1 MKKIMDIQN
10 MFMHGDGDKKDFM
23 YILFTQYNV
32 EGIYY
37 TMQLASNAAHSISYD
52 YTIYPIKMESK
63 SWRQQ
68 LKTYKTISTTEIIE
82 LRNNTLKLSYNNTI
96 GDLEILC
103 LLIMQ
108 YPDLLSRYPSFYNA
122 CKNIEFPSLRF
133 SGVINNFKKFLQE
146 IPYRYDYS
154 I

>member
-1 MKKIMDIQN
+1 MKKIINIQN
-10 MFMHGDGDKKDFM
+10 MFKDEDGDKKDFM
-23 YILFTQYNV
+23 YILFTRNNV

-37 TMQLASNAAHSISYD
+37 TMQLASNAGHSICYD
-52 YTIYPIKMESK
+52 YAIYPIKMESK
-63 SWRQQ
+63 NWKKQ
-68 LKTYKTISTTEIIE
+68 LKTYKTISLEEIIE

-122 CKNIEFPSLRF
+122 CKNIKFPAVRY
-133 SGVINNFKKFLQE
+133 SGVVHNFRKFLDA
-146 IPYRYDYS
+146 IPSRYD
-154 I
+154 